1 MPESQPVNREFC
13 GWMYGSF
20 CYSNTNLFLEK
31 IITMNRYVVNKRKLW
46 RCFRL
51 GVENIAF
58 FYYLIKLKEWNQAV
72 GTSKSTWLKAID
84 WLLFYIIQNSTAK
97 HYIYAMAPRHNSPVS
112 YWITTAII
120 LASCLT
126 ICMVGYLILSWM
138 NQQATKN

>member
-1 MPESQPVNREFC
+1 M
-13 GWMYGSF
+13 
-20 CYSNTNLFLEK
+20 LL
-31 IITMNRYVVNKRKLW
+31 NKRKLW
-46 RCFRL
+46 RCVWL
-51 GVENIAF
+51 GVETIVF
-58 FYYLIKLKEWNQAV
+58 LYYLTKLKEWNQAV
-72 GTSKSTWLKAID
+72 GASKSTWLKAID

-138 NQQATKN
+138 NQQATKKLEQNPVRLHSLNMCFTRSCF